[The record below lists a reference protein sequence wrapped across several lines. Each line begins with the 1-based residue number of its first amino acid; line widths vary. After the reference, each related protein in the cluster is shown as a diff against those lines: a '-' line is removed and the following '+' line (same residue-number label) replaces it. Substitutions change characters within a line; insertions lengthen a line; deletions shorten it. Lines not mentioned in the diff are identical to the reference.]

1 MGSPCRA
8 PGCAQT
14 RHRMPAGCVG
24 ARSAASPLPG
34 GAWGPRR
41 VSRCC
46 APAAVRLPGPGD
58 AARGALT
65 APGLGWLLDL
75 GAACNSL
82 GLICC
87 FFFFPARS
95 AKRSQKWQ
103 LHGSAGLVPLA
114 AVGDKWEN
122 ARGRREGGV
131 SGAWRQRPRPCP
143 ESSGCSVAL
152 PAPFQGALPVSAGL
166 HPPGVPVTQHYP
178 SPPPTPRR
186 GEELTACFH
195 RFCSCGN
202 LGLVRGWPGAVLHP
216 PPSPRAPSFYNQ
228 RG

>member
-1 MGSPCRA
+1 
-8 PGCAQT
+8 
-14 RHRMPAGCVG
+14 MPAGCVG

-46 APAAVRLPGPGD
+46 APVAVRLPGPGD

-143 ESSGCSVAL
+143 KSSSCSVAL
-152 PAPFQGALPVSAGL
+152 PAPFQGALPVSARL
-166 HPPGVPVTQHYP
+166 HPPGVPVTQHYLSP
-178 SPPPTPRR
+178 PPPTPRR

-202 LGLVRGWPGAVLHP
+202 LGLMRGWPGAVLHP

>member
-1 MGSPCRA
+1 
-8 PGCAQT
+8 
-14 RHRMPAGCVG
+14 MPAGCVG

-152 PAPFQGALPVSAGL
+152 PAPFQGALPVSARL